1 MLFLLFS
8 YRCSGIPKSGS
19 PHTPQGFAKQI
30 LHPSG
35 YTITDCDIIYYGMRD
50 VSGMFQASFSFLSLR
65 KAVKSSQPND
75 FSISGERFS
84 VLRQTK

>member
-1 MLFLLFS
+1 
-8 YRCSGIPKSGS
+8 
-19 PHTPQGFAKQI
+19 
-30 LHPSG
+30 
-35 YTITDCDIIYYGMRD
+35 MRD

-84 VLRQTK
+84 VLRQMKWSLAERCLKHPSGRNFKIMSGLTCILKDEGYFWKNPV